1 MTSTPTSGSLTGTLL
16 RTARGAR
23 SGLSQAFTGPG
34 GLTRAAGAALLLG
47 TLSAQHP
54 NPLFNKAQKIDIFS
68 AMFPNWRFF
77 APTPAQHD
85 YHILYRTLNH
95 DGETSSWRMVEVIVG
110 RRLPQI
116 FWFPGRRPEKA
127 IFDIVT
133 ELITQL
139 DKGFSG
145 MMKLPSY
152 RMLCAFLRHRIRE
165 DGERE
170 GGAAADGS
178 EGVKGFQFTLVRAT
192 GYEESDPEVVFVS
205 PYTPMTGPDETAG
218 RGDSVS
224 GPSYESHIRDDSRG
238 EVPAQP
244 A

>member
-1 MTSTPTSGSLTGTLL
+1 MTSPSTSSVPASLV
-16 RTARGAR
+16 RGAR
-23 SGLSQAFTGPG
+23 QGLSRAFTGPG
-34 GLTRAAGAALLLG
+34 GLTRAVGAALLLG

-54 NPLFNKAQKIDIFS
+54 NPLFNRAQKMDIFS

-85 YHILYRTLNH
+85 YHILYRTLS
-95 DGETSSWRMVEVIVG
+95 DEGETSPWRAVQVIVG
-110 RRLPQI
+110 RKATQM

-133 ELITQL
+133 ELTTQL

-145 MMKLPSY
+145 MAKLPSY
-152 RMLCAFLRHRIRE
+152 RMLVAYLRDRIRE
-165 DGERE
+165 DGH
-170 GGAAADGS
+170 AK
-178 EGVKGFQFTLVRAT
+178 GVKGFQFTLVRAT
-192 GYEESDPEVVFVS
+192 GYEETEPEVVFVS
-205 PYTPMTGPDETAG
+205 PYTPLAAPQGAEGVGTAG
-218 RGDSVS
+218 
-224 GPSYESHIRDDSRG
+224 PSFDAHIRDDSRG

>member
-16 RTARGAR
+16 RTAARGAR
-23 SGLSQAFTGPG
+23 SGLSSAFTGPG

-54 NPLFNKAQKIDIFS
+54 NPLFNKAQKLDIFS
-68 AMFPNWRFF
+68 TMFPNWRFF

-133 ELITQL
+133 ELTTQL

-145 MMKLPSY
+145 MKKLPSY

-165 DGERE
+165 DG
-170 GGAAADGS
+170 AA

-205 PYTPMTGPDETAG
+205 PYTPMTGPEETAEG
-218 RGDSVS
+218 GGASAS

>member
-1 MTSTPTSGSLTGTLL
+1 MTSTPTPAVPGAVAGTLV
-16 RTARGAR
+16 RAARGAR
-23 SGLSQAFTGPG
+23 SGLSRAFTGPG

-54 NPLFNKAQKIDIFS
+54 NPLFNKAQKMDIFS
-68 AMFPNWRFF
+68 GMFPNWRFF

-95 DGETSSWRMVEVIVG
+95 EGETSPWRMVEVIVG
-110 RRLPQI
+110 RKLPQI

-152 RMLCAFLRHRIRE
+152 RILCAYLRHRIRE
-165 DGERE
+165 DGN
-170 GGAAADGS
+170 A

-192 GYEESDPEVVFVS
+192 GYEETDPEVVFVS
-205 PYTPMTGPDETAG
+205 PYTQMKGPDEAAAG
-218 RGDSVS
+218 GTSGW
-224 GPSYESHIRDDSRG
+224 GPSYDSHIRDDSRG

>member
-1 MTSTPTSGSLTGTLL
+1 MTSSQTPASLAGTLA
-16 RTARGAR
+16 RTAKGTQSA
-23 SGLSQAFTGPG
+23 LSRAFTGPG
-34 GLTRAAGAALLLG
+34 GVTRAAAAAVLLG

-54 NPLFNKAQKIDIFS
+54 NPLFNKAQRVDIFS
-68 AMFPNWRFF
+68 ALFPNWRFF

-85 YHILYRTLNH
+85 YHVLYRTLNTE
-95 DGETSSWRMVEVIVG
+95 GETSSWRMVEVIVG
-110 RRLPQI
+110 RKLHQM

-139 DKGFSG
+139 DKGFSA

-165 DGERE
+165 DG
-170 GGAAADGS
+170 AAK
-178 EGVKGFQFTLVRAT
+178 GVKGFQFTLVRAT
-192 GYEESDPEVVFVS
+192 GFEESDPEVIFVS
-205 PYTPMTGPDETAG
+205 PYTPMAGPGESAP
-218 RGDSVS
+218 S
-224 GPSYESHIRDDSRG
+224 GGAQGSKPSYDSHIRDDSRE
-238 EVPAQP
+238 EVPVQP

>member
-1 MTSTPTSGSLTGTLL
+1 MTSSPAPASLAGTVA
-16 RTARGAR
+16 RTAKGAQ
-23 SGLSQAFTGPG
+23 SALSKAFTGPG
-34 GLTRAAGAALLLG
+34 GVTRAAAAAVLLG

-54 NPLFNKAQKIDIFS
+54 NPLFNKAQKMDIFS
-68 AMFPNWRFF
+68 ALFPNWRFF

-85 YHILYRTLNH
+85 YHVLYRTLNE
-95 DGETSSWRMVEVIVG
+95 DGETSSWKMVEVIVG
-110 RRLPQI
+110 RKLHQM

-139 DKGFSG
+139 DKGFSA

-165 DGERE
+165 NGE
-170 GGAAADGS
+170 A

-192 GYEESDPEVVFVS
+192 GFEESEPEVIFVS
-205 PYTPMTGPDETAG
+205 PYTPMAGPGDAELAG
-218 RGDSVS
+218 AAESSR
-224 GPSYESHIRDDSRG
+224 PSYDSHIRDDSRG
-238 EVPAQP
+238 EMPVQP

>member
-1 MTSTPTSGSLTGTLL
+1 MTSTRTPAAPGSLTGTLV
-16 RTARGAR
+16 RAAR
-23 SGLSQAFTGPG
+23 SGLSTAFTGPG

-54 NPLFNKAQKIDIFS
+54 NPLFNKAQKLDIFS

-95 DGETSSWRMVEVIVG
+95 EGETSPWRMVEVIVG
-110 RRLPQI
+110 RKLPQM

-152 RMLCAFLRHRIRE
+152 RILCAFLRHRIRE
-165 DGERE
+165 DGN
-170 GGAAADGS
+170 A

-192 GYEESDPEVVFVS
+192 GYEETEPEVVFVS
-205 PYTPMTGPDETAG
+205 PYTRMKGPDETAA
-218 RGDSVS
+218 GDTSGW

>member
-1 MTSTPTSGSLTGTLL
+1 MTTTPS
-16 RTARGAR
+16 GAR
-23 SGLSQAFTGPG
+23 SALSRAFTGPG

-54 NPLFNKAQKIDIFS
+54 NPLFNRAQKMDIFS
-68 AMFPNWRFF
+68 ALFPNWRFF

-95 DGETSSWRMVEVIVG
+95 EGETSAWRMVEVIVG
-110 RRLPQI
+110 RKLTQI

-127 IFDIVT
+127 VFDIVT
-133 ELITQL
+133 ELTTQL
-139 DKGFSG
+139 DKGFGG
-145 MMKLPSY
+145 MKKLPSY
-152 RMLCAFLRHRIRE
+152 RMLVRFLRQRIRE
-165 DGERE
+165 DG
-170 GGAAADGS
+170 AA

-192 GYEESDPEVVFVS
+192 GYEETDPEVVFVS
-205 PYTPMTGPDETAG
+205 PYTPMTAPDETRTDDDFGSG
-218 RGDSVS
+218 R
-224 GPSYESHIRDDSRG
+224 PSYESHIRDDSRG

>member
-1 MTSTPTSGSLTGTLL
+1 MTSTRTPAAPASLAGTLL
-16 RTARGAR
+16 RAARGTR
-23 SGLSQAFTGPG
+23 SGLSSAFTGPG

-54 NPLFNKAQKIDIFS
+54 NPLFNKAQKMDIFS

-85 YHILYRTLNH
+85 YHILYRTLNQE
-95 DGETSSWRMVEVIVG
+95 GETSPWRMVEVIVG
-110 RRLPQI
+110 RKLPQM

-127 IFDIVT
+127 VFDIVT

-152 RMLCAFLRHRIRE
+152 RMLCAYLRHRIRE
-165 DGERE
+165 DGN
-170 GGAAADGS
+170 A

-205 PYTPMTGPDETAG
+205 PYTPMKSPGETDAV
-218 RGDSVS
+218 RDSAW
-224 GPSYESHIRDDSRG
+224 GPSYDSHIRDDSRG

>member
-1 MTSTPTSGSLTGTLL
+1 MTTTQS
-16 RTARGAR
+16 GAR
-23 SGLSQAFTGPG
+23 SALSRAFTGPG

-54 NPLFNKAQKIDIFS
+54 NPLFNRAQKMDIFS
-68 AMFPNWRFF
+68 ALFPNWRFF

-95 DGETSSWRMVEVIVG
+95 EGETSSWRMVEVIVG
-110 RRLPQI
+110 RKLTQI

-127 IFDIVT
+127 VFDIVT
-133 ELITQL
+133 ELTTQL
-139 DKGFSG
+139 DKGFGG
-145 MMKLPSY
+145 MKKLPSY
-152 RMLCAFLRHRIRE
+152 RMLVRFLRQRIRE
-165 DGERE
+165 DG
-170 GGAAADGS
+170 AA

-192 GYEESDPEVVFVS
+192 GYEETDPEVVFVS
-205 PYTPMTGPDETAG
+205 PYTPMTAPDESQGDGEGALGSG
-218 RGDSVS
+218 R
-224 GPSYESHIRDDSRG
+224 PSYESHIRDDSRG

>member
-1 MTSTPTSGSLTGTLL
+1 MTSSQTPASLAGTLA
-16 RTARGAR
+16 RTAKGGQSAFSR
-23 SGLSQAFTGPG
+23 AFTGPG
-34 GLTRAAGAALLLG
+34 GLTRAAAAAVLLG

-54 NPLFNKAQKIDIFS
+54 NPLFNRAQKIDIFS
-68 AMFPNWRFF
+68 ALFPNWRFF

-85 YHILYRTLNH
+85 YHILYRTLNE
-95 DGETSSWRMVEVIVG
+95 DGETSSWRMVDVIVG
-110 RRLPQI
+110 RKLPQI

-139 DKGFSG
+139 DKGFSA

-152 RMLCAFLRHRIRE
+152 RMLCAFLRHRIQE
-165 DGERE
+165 NGE
-170 GGAAADGS
+170 G

-192 GYEESDPEVVFVS
+192 GFEENDPEVIFVS
-205 PYTPMTGPDETAG
+205 PYTPMAPGNRPD
-218 RGDSVS
+218 DSAAHAS
-224 GPSYESHIRDDSRG
+224 RPSYDSHIRDDSR
-238 EVPAQP
+238 EAMPAQP

>member
-1 MTSTPTSGSLTGTLL
+1 MTSTPTSGSLTGTLV
-16 RTARGAR
+16 RAARGAR
-23 SGLSQAFTGPG
+23 SGLSQAFSGPG

-54 NPLFNKAQKIDIFS
+54 NPLFNKAQKLDIFS

-110 RRLPQI
+110 RKLPQV

-133 ELITQL
+133 ELVTQL
-139 DKGFSG
+139 DKGFSTLV
-145 MMKLPSY
+145 KLPSY
-152 RMLCAFLRHRIRE
+152 RMLCAFLRHRITD
-165 DGERE
+165 DG
-170 GGAAADGS
+170 A

-205 PYTPMTGPDETAG
+205 PYTPMAAPEGRAG
-218 RGDSVS
+218 RGGSGS
-224 GPSYESHIRDDSRG
+224 GPSYDSHIRDDSRG